1 MNQLRAAAR
10 PCARVWFTRQ
20 NLCLWAPWEFSRG
33 IPSPRIFQGY
43 SCFSYW
49 EQHLR
54 NLAASGFCQMPK
66 KIRRSPQNEAT
77 RLQAQFQT
85 IPSIWQCQCFPASLE
100 ILFLLPHGYWVFFT
114 CGRNAERSQ
123 MCWGRKCEH
132 WFHSAQKL
140 NWCGWSF
147 QKQVWFSAVF
157 WGFPSGQWNFG
168 ILWLPQLS
176 CREKSK
182 SSSKGKSNI
191 ILVFPWFTPC
201 CPQLQDFTHHEKGLK
216 RNFRKK
222 FYLQF

>member
-33 IPSPRIFQGY
+33 IPAPRIFQGY
-43 SCFSYW
+43 SCFSYL

-157 WGFPSGQWNFG
+157 EIFPLVSETLESSDFPSWAAGRRAKVAQRENPTSFLCFHG
-168 ILWLPQLS
+168 SHHVVLS
-176 CREKSK
+176 SRTSH
-182 SSSKGKSNI
+182 
-191 ILVFPWFTPC
+191 TMRR
-201 CPQLQDFTHHEKGLK
+201 D
-216 RNFRKK
+216 
-222 FYLQF
+222 